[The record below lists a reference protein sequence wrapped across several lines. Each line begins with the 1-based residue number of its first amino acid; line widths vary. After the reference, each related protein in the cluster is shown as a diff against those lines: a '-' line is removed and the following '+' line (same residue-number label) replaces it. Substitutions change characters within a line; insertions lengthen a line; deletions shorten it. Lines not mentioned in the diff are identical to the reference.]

1 MRMKSKLIVILV
13 IATIVASCR
22 SVKYVPVETVRTDT
36 TYITKE
42 QRDSIHIHDSIYV
55 HEHQKGDTVFVEVEK
70 IKRIYIDKTTHDT
83 TYVATHD
90 SIPVPYPVEKEL
102 KFRQKVA
109 IKYFPLALFLCF
121 GLLVWTFRKPILK
134 LIRKLW
140 VR

>member
-1 MRMKSKLIVILV
+1 MLV

-22 SVKYVPVETVRTDT
+22 SVKYVPVETIRTDT

-70 IKRIYIDKTTHDT
+70 IKRIYIDKSTHDT

>member
-1 MRMKSKLIVILV
+1 MMKSKLIVMLML
-13 IATIVASCR
+13 ATILSSCR
-22 SVKYVPVETVRTDT
+22 SVKYVPVETIRTDT
-36 TYITKE
+36 TYITRE
-42 QRDSIHIHDSIYV
+42 QRDSIHIHDSIFV
-55 HEHQKGDTVFVEVEK
+55 KEHQKGDTIFVEVEK

>member
-1 MRMKSKLIVILV
+1 MRMKSKLIIILV
-13 IATIVASCR
+13 AATIVASCR

-70 IKRIYIDKTTHDT
+70 IKRIYIDKSTHDT

-102 KFRQKVA
+102 KLRQKVA
-109 IKYFPLALFLCF
+109 IKYFPFAMFLCF
-121 GLLVWTFRKPILK
+121 GLGVWTFRKPILK

>member
-1 MRMKSKLIVILV
+1 MKKKSKLIVMLML
-13 IATIVASCR
+13 ATILSSCR
-22 SVKYVPVETVRTDT
+22 SVKYVPVETIRTDT
-36 TYITKE
+36 TYITRE

-109 IKYFPLALFLCF
+109 IKYFPLALFICF
-121 GLLVWTFRKPILK
+121 GLLVWTLRKPILK
-134 LIRKLW
+134 LIKLW